1 MLTAELRQL
10 VFPIEFH
17 NLQEL
22 QFLVD
27 SMTDENL
34 DAVYGF
40 FHLCPCPS
48 IERLFIQVCICLC
61 IIFGHYSSLF
71 SRSTTNQ
78 VMLFYL
84 DLQMRGKKEE
94 DPVHA
99 NHAIKAMETP
109 QDIDFSHLRVI
120 KMTNFKGW
128 RNEIRLLKFLLEKA
142 LCLESLIILVAPLV
156 ENGMDLVSQ
165 NKQLSESQRLAIL
178 SGQISMPPKAS
189 SQAQIILCD
198 SSQDDKRIQPVHQGV
213 NHEYNHSEDRYDLI
227 SSIRS
232 GVDIQVLI

>member
-22 QFLVD
+22 QLLVD

-48 IERLFIQVCICLC
+48 IERLFI
-61 IIFGHYSSLF
+61 
-71 SRSTTNQ
+71 
-78 VMLFYL
+78 
-84 DLQMRGKKEE
+84 QMRGKKEE

-178 SGQISMPPKAS
+178 SGQISMLPKAS